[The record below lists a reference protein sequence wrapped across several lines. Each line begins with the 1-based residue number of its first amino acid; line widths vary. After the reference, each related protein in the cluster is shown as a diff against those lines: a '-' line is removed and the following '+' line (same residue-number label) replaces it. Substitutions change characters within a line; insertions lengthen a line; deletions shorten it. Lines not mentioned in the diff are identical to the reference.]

1 MIPDNILLAAL
12 KKNKIFDEAAIKNI
26 TAEAKASS
34 QAIEDFILSHRLINE
49 EQLLALKSEIL
60 KLPVKKFEKDEK
72 IDQQILNLIPED
84 TARQFYLLAF
94 GRAGNTVLVGMVYPE
109 DVRAQDALKFVMNR
123 QNLNFKVYLIS
134 PSDHS
139 RFLKDYSTLSQQLAQ
154 LLLEFQRKYPQKLK
168 GKAGGAQ
175 LVDLESSGLALVEE
189 APVIRLLSL
198 ILNYAVRNRA
208 SDIHIEPRRENLRVR
223 LRIDGE
229 LFTAIIL
236 PLEIHA
242 PIISRL
248 KVMTNLKIDETR
260 IPQDGRFRTIV
271 DGREIDYRLS
281 TFPTAFGEKVA
292 IRILDPTV
300 GLKNL
305 EDLGLSPHNLEIL
318 KRAMD
323 RPFGMILIS
332 GPTGSGKSTTLY
344 AMIQKMNKDGVN
356 IVSLEDPVEYSIEGI
371 NQSQVLPEI
380 GYTFGRGLRQI
391 LRQDPD
397 IILVGEIRDSETAE
411 LAVHAALTGHIVLST
426 LHTNNAI
433 GVAPRLIDLGVQPFL
448 LPSALNLM
456 MAQRLVRRLCPHCR
470 QKVTAPPELEKIIDE
485 AVSTLPPEIKNTLPL
500 KKPYEIYEPKGCPE
514 CKGKGYIGR
523 VAIFEM
529 LEMTPE
535 LEKIILGR
543 LPESEFLEEAKRQ
556 KMITLRQDGIIKVLS
571 GLTSLAEVLKET

>member
-1 MIPDNILLAAL
+1 VAP
-12 KKNKIFDEAAIKNI
+12 
-26 TAEAKASS
+26 SW
-34 QAIEDFILSHRLINE
+34 LI
-49 EQLLALKSEIL
+49 
-60 KLPVKKFEKDEK
+60 
-72 IDQQILNLIPED
+72 
-84 TARQFYLLAF
+84 
-94 GRAGNTVLVGMVYPE
+94 
-109 DVRAQDALKFVMNR
+109 
-123 QNLNFKVYLIS
+123 
-134 PSDHS
+134 
-139 RFLKDYSTLSQQLAQ
+139 
-154 LLLEFQRKYPQKLK
+154 
-168 GKAGGAQ
+168 
-175 LVDLESSGLALVEE
+175 
-189 APVIRLLSL
+189 
-198 ILNYAVRNRA
+198 
-208 SDIHIEPRRENLRVR
+208 
-223 LRIDGE
+223 
-229 LFTAIIL
+229 
-236 PLEIHA
+236 
-242 PIISRL
+242 
-248 KVMTNLKIDETR
+248 
-260 IPQDGRFRTIV
+260 
-271 DGREIDYRLS
+271 
-281 TFPTAFGEKVA
+281 
-292 IRILDPTV
+292 
-300 GLKNL
+300 
-305 EDLGLSPHNLEIL
+305 IL